1 MNVILWNVTVTE
13 EETMNTPLPV
23 MEETDF
29 VTEAPFAGLREVD

>member
-1 MNVILWNVTVTE
+1 MNVRLWNVTVTE

-29 VTEAPFAGLREVD
+29 VTEASLDGLREVE